1 MLTFILAV
9 CALVATPGPAVLS
22 ILGIGLAFGYKVGLK
37 YAAGVLVG
45 ANIVSLL
52 AVSGLVALLNAFPK
66 IHLLLTI
73 I

>member
-9 CALVATPGPAVLS
+9 CALVATPGPALLS
-22 ILGIGLAFGYKVGLK
+22 ILGIGSAFGYKEGLT
-37 YAAGVLVG
+37 YAAGIVVG
-45 ANIVSLL
+45 GNIVRLL